1 MQWPPRCK
9 KRRTKES
16 DIIIINPNDFR
27 RKGIITPG
35 KPAKPIDNG
44 IVDIVDGLGR
54 HAVVLTNMGWMRLA
68 VLLIKKYAKD
78 SVCVQVKD
86 ITEMPLYSIAQKFD
100 INCGDMEIEVTRL
113 DESDEEDSNDDVEN
127 ETE

>member
-1 MQWPPRCK
+1 M
-9 KRRTKES
+9 
-16 DIIIINPNDFR
+16 IINPNDFR

-44 IVDIVDGLGR
+44 IVDIMDSSGR
-54 HAVVLTNMGWMRLA
+54 RVAVLTNLGWMRLA

-86 ITEMPLYSIAQKFD
+86 ITEMPLYSVAQKFD
-100 INCGDMEIEVTRL
+100 ANCGDMEIEVMSL